1 VKAAVPRPDSL
12 VWEDPPE
19 CKTPETPASVLTRL
33 PESPQDGISSPEP
46 EPASPNPVELPRA
59 RYSEPTPWEVNSWEE
74 KRLQRPGQDSPPAN
88 KSPEI
93 PPLSS
98 IGAETVKIPEAEER
112 KEEQSEGAKSPE
124 RRVHTPESV
133 PPPGSVKCPP
143 WLARLRQWLPGY
155 LSTKRGVQYAMS
167 SLKGDF
173 RACFG
178 LEIPHHELG
187 FVKLSDF
194 LRSMPDVVKMKI
206 VPTGTGASTH
216 VVLMPRSPRALAPGR
231 PPTAPKPPT
240 KFVSSGRSYASAAQG
255 QPKKGESET
264 GPEGGKKD
272 EEQESDSQSVQSEE
286 ANEAVDDE
294 DETEER
300 ALSEQQFEEQAQQQ
314 EQAQADNK
322 ARDIA
327 MTPTGSPAT
336 KAIPST
342 PDLSEGPPD
351 SILKPAGVPNIP
363 FPRTPTP
370 TNIASEPHSDGG
382 LAPDSGPSGSPFH
395 RLPQMDAHRSS
406 EANSHRLSGADS
418 HRLSGADSHCIPPGF
433 GFRKEDREFYL
444 GRPSLE
450 PPFPP
455 EATARQLF
463 NSPRSPH
470 EMDRELFE
478 HEMML
483 QRMAHH
489 PGLATGRRSPLPLS
503 PGDPMSASRGPGTFT
518 PGPSPLRPGHFDHL
532 LFHQPS
538 HSGASPGDRF
548 RGARAAAS
556 FDPPQNAFDFRSMT
570 PDGRAHGG
578 HLPGMGAILQSRLGA
593 IGGGIS
599 PGRGL
604 VEGMGGVVPK
614 YCEAEMHPYQ
624 QDKAREWTPFGARES
639 PTSRSSFLSWMDWE
653 VSNCLI
659 FFVVRCCSDLLDALN
674 IGFHIHRGCKIGG

>member
-12 VWEDPPE
+12 VWEDPSD

-59 RYSEPTPWEVNSWEE
+59 RVSEPTPWEVNSWEE
-74 KRLQRPGQDSPPAN
+74 KRLQRPGQDSPPAHE
-88 KSPEI
+88 SPEI
-93 PPLSS
+93 PPLPL
-98 IGAETVKIPEAEER
+98 IGAETVKIPAAEER
-112 KEEQSEGAKSPE
+112 REEQSEGAKSPE
-124 RRVHTPESV
+124 RNVHTPESV
-133 PPPGSVKCPP
+133 PPVKCPP

-216 VVLMPRSPRALAPGR
+216 VVLMPRSPRALEGASARAR
-231 PPTAPKPPT
+231 PSAAPKPPT

-255 QPKKGESET
+255 QPKEGESET
-264 GPEGGKKD
+264 GPEGGKKG
-272 EEQESDSQSVQSEE
+272 EEQESDSQSVESEE
-286 ANEAVDDE
+286 ANDE
-294 DETEER
+294 DESEEK
-300 ALSEQQFEEQAQQQ
+300 APSEQQSTEQPQQEEQA
-314 EQAQADNK
+314 EADNK
-322 ARDIA
+322 AREIA
-327 MTPTGSPAT
+327 TTPTGSPAT

-342 PDLSEGPPD
+342 PDLSEGPP
-351 SILKPAGVPNIP
+351 IKPAGVPEIL

-370 TNIASEPHSDGG
+370 TSNASEPHSDGG
-382 LAPDSGPSGSPFH
+382 FASDSGHSSSPFH
-395 RLPQMDAHRSS
+395 RLPEVDPHRIS
-406 EANSHRLSGADS
+406 EANSHRLSGTDS

-444 GRPSLE
+444 GSPSLE
-450 PPFPP
+450 PPLPP
-455 EATARQLF
+455 ELLHGATARQLF

-470 EMDRELFE
+470 EMDQDLLE

-489 PGLATGRRSPLPLS
+489 SGLANGRRSPLPLS

-518 PGPSPLRPGHFDHL
+518 PGPSPLRPGHFEHL
-532 LFHQPS
+532 LFRQPN

-548 RGARAAAS
+548 RGARAAPS
-556 FDPPQNAFDFRSMT
+556 FDPPQNTLDFRSMT
-570 PDGRAHGG
+570 PDGRARAG

-599 PGRGL
+599 PGQRL

-639 PTSRSSFLSWMDWE
+639 PTSPSSFLSLMDWE
-653 VSNCLI
+653 VSWLVFC
-659 FFVVRCCSDLLDALN
+659 VSVLL
-674 IGFHIHRGCKIGG
+674 